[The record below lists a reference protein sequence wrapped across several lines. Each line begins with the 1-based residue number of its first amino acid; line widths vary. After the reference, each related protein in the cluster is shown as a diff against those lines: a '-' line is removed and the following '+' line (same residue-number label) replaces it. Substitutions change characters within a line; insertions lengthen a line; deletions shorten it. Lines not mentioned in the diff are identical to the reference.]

1 MMVQNNEYLA
11 KLHEEILVI
20 MDEIHRVCIENRI
33 TYYLS
38 YGSLLGAVRHKGSIP
53 WDDDLDITMPRE
65 DFNLFLSIA
74 PKFLNSPFQIKWID
88 TDKHYLRLFAKVC
101 NSNTLFKEDGYDF
114 ITNGIFVDV
123 FPLDYSPSYS
133 NVVKRKKREIMFLHN
148 IVWHKIRHHNSI
160 KYWPSRLLGMMFSN
174 YQITKLIIK
183 RSMDF
188 SKKGKSH
195 YTNFVTPYSPQKETM
210 PIEWFGEGKL
220 AAFEDRKYVIPS
232 QPEKI
237 LRNVYGVDYMELPP
251 EDKRKTH
258 YPRRIVFSDGIEM
271 VFETPNNKV
280 SYNDIM

>member
-1 MMVQNNEYLA
+1 
-11 KLHEEILVI
+11 
-20 MDEIHRVCIENRI
+20 
-33 TYYLS
+33 
-38 YGSLLGAVRHKGSIP
+38 
-53 WDDDLDITMPRE
+53 
-65 DFNLFLSIA
+65 
-74 PKFLNSPFQIKWID
+74 
-88 TDKHYLRLFAKVC
+88 
-101 NSNTLFKEDGYDF
+101 
-114 ITNGIFVDV
+114 
-123 FPLDYSPSYS
+123 
-133 NVVKRKKREIMFLHN
+133 
-148 IVWHKIRHHNSI
+148 
-160 KYWPSRLLGMMFSN
+160 
-174 YQITKLIIK
+174 
-183 RSMDF
+183 MDF

-258 YPRRIVFSDGIEM
+258 YPRRIVFSDGNEM